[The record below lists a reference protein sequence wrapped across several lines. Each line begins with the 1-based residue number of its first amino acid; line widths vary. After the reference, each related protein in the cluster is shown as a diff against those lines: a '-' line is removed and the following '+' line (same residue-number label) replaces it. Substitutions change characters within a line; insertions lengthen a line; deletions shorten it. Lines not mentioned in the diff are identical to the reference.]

1 MAKVQLRGRLR
12 SRGGLGKRGHRGARS
27 AVLGGDSPFWRHA
40 VWTAESRALVGDLG
54 AGHALSDEQYT
65 LLAPLIPPAKPGGR
79 PRSADMRRLLDGL
92 FYLVRTGCR
101 WRHLPPPPAF
111 PPWRTV
117 YGYMRAFADAG
128 VWETIRHPL
137 VTMLREQEP
146 HRRDRRHPEREDER
160 KRSHA
165 GGWRLGLVGR
175 GRHRTAWRRPMPTD
189 HPATTPQAT
198 GRADDAKL
206 FASLELS
213 KSRWL
218 VTVSAPGSE
227 KLSKHAVSGGDGG
240 ALLDL
245 PARLRAMAE
254 RRAGVAVQVV
264 VIQEAGLDGF
274 WVHRLLEANGIE
286 SHVVDPAS
294 IAVDRR
300 HRRAKTD
307 AIDGEKLVRTLMAWA
322 RGERRVCSMVRPP
335 SPEEEDRRRLTRERG
350 TPLKERTRHTN
361 RIKGL
366 LAGQGVTDYDP
377 LRKDRLTRLDALR
390 TGDGRPLPERLE
402 AEIERVEL
410 VASQM
415 ALVERERDALV
426 GTTSGDEPATA
437 AAALA
442 RLKGIG
448 TELGSLLRLEA
459 LFRHFD
465 NRPPLAPYARLAPSP
480 GQRGGAQAGP
490 G

>member
-1 MAKVQLRGRLR
+1 
-12 SRGGLGKRGHRGARS
+12 
-27 AVLGGDSPFWRHA
+27 
-40 VWTAESRALVGDLG
+40 
-54 AGHALSDEQYT
+54 
-65 LLAPLIPPAKPGGR
+65 
-79 PRSADMRRLLDGL
+79 
-92 FYLVRTGCR
+92 
-101 WRHLPPPPAF
+101 
-111 PPWRTV
+111 
-117 YGYMRAFADAG
+117 
-128 VWETIRHPL
+128 
-137 VTMLREQEP
+137 
-146 HRRDRRHPEREDER
+146 
-160 KRSHA
+160 
-165 GGWRLGLVGR
+165 
-175 GRHRTAWRRPMPTD
+175 MPTD
-189 HPATTPQAT
+189 HPATTPQAA

-245 PARLRAMAE
+245 LARLRATAE
-254 RRAGVAVQVV
+254 RRAGVAVRVV

-350 TPLKERTRHTN
+350 TLLKERTRHTN
-361 RIKGL
+361 RIRGL

-377 LRKDRLTRLDALR
+377 LRKDRLARLDALR
-390 TGDGRPLPERLE
+390 TGDGRPLPARLKAE
-402 AEIERVEL
+402 IRREIERVEL

-415 ALVERERDALV
+415 AAVERERDALV
-426 GTTSGDEPATA
+426 GAISDDEPATA

-448 TELGSLLRLEA
+448 TELGALLWLEA
-459 LFRHFD
+459 LFRRFD
-465 NRPPLAPYARLAPSP
+465 NRRQLAAYAGLAPSP
-480 GQRGGAQAGP
+480 WQSGGTEREQGISKAGNRRLRHAMVELAWFWLRHQPDSALSAWFRERVGQGRGRVRRIAIVALARKLLIALWRYATQGVVPQGAAFKA
-490 G
+490 